1 MTRTFSRRD
10 VLKGGA
16 AFVGASAMAGVMPAQ
31 TLAASHEPLI
41 VATDVDLRNLDP
53 ANRTGPTDVNVILA
67 VCQNLVK
74 FKEGSLEYELD
85 AAEEISQPSD
95 TLIEFKLRE
104 GQMFTGGYG
113 ELTAEDVKYSFE
125 RFIKPGPDGGMVD
138 YADDWSA
145 LDNVEVTGKYTG
157 KIHLKNAA
165 PGLWII
171 TLCDGS
177 GSIISKKAYEEL
189 GEKTA
194 TALIG
199 SGPYVLKEWT
209 PREKFVLAANPDFK
223 GPIPG
228 KFAEI
233 HGRPIS
239 ELKTAELAFQAGEV
253 HFTKIDPASAKSL
266 GEVEGTNII
275 QMPGIDYVWIGPN
288 IEKRPFD
295 NLKVRQ
301 AIRLGID
308 VDAILLAAY
317 GGLAPRANSLQAP
330 AVFGYWKDAP
340 VYKRDVEAAKKL
352 LAEAGLPDGFKTR
365 LTILSTAVYQAI
377 AAVVQANLAEI
388 GVEVEIEP
396 LDPGAYWGLGE
407 NDASKDLEMSLIEY
421 SGKFDPNFQSQ
432 WFVSSQVGLW
442 NWQRWKNAEFDSLH
456 ELSGKTTDPKKRE
469 EISIQMQKLM
479 DESAAFIWITHNT
492 NAFATKSWLKPG
504 LLPNGNNW
512 QYPFF
517 AEA

>member
-1 MTRTFSRRD
+1 MTRTISRRD
-10 VLKGGA
+10 MLKGGA
-16 AFVGASAMAGVMPAQ
+16 ALFGAAAMAGAMPNRAF
-31 TLAASHEPLI
+31 AASHEPVL

-104 GQMFTGGYG
+104 GQMFTGDYG
-113 ELTAEDVKYSFE
+113 EVTAEDVKYSFE
-125 RFIKPGPDGGMVD
+125 RFITKAADGSMVA

-145 LDNVEVTGKYTG
+145 LDHVEVTGKYTG

-177 GSIISKKAYEEL
+177 GSIISKKAYEAL
-189 GEKTA
+189 GDKVT
-194 TALIG
+194 TTLVG

-223 GPIPG
+223 GPTKG
-228 KFAEI
+228 NFAEI
-233 HGRPIS
+233 QGRPIP
-239 ELKTAELAFQAGEV
+239 EMKTAELAFQADEI
-253 HFTKIDPASAKSL
+253 HFARIDPASAKSL
-266 GEVEGTNII
+266 GETEGTSII
-275 QMPGIDYVWIGPN
+275 QMPGIDYVWLGPN
-288 IEKRPFD
+288 IEKPPFD

-301 AIRLGID
+301 AVRLGID

-317 GGLAPRANSLQAP
+317 GGLSPRANALQAP

-352 LAEAGLPDGFKTR
+352 LAEAGLADGFKTR
-365 LTILSTAVYQAI
+365 LTILSSAVYQAI

-388 GVEVEIEP
+388 GIEVQIDP
-396 LDPGAYWGLGE
+396 LDPGAYWSLGE
-407 NDASKDLEMSLIEY
+407 DDKSKDLEMSLIEY
-421 SGKFDPNFQSQ
+421 SGKFDPNFQTQ

-442 NWQRWKNAEFDSLH
+442 NWQRWKNPEFDKLH

-469 EISIQMQKLM
+469 EICIEMQKLM

-512 QYPFF
+512 QYQFF
-517 AEA
+517 AET